1 MKPVHSDPNF
11 LAVERKQVKFLNFV
25 FHLSTKSIDNICVHK
40 SVVICGGARK
50 VTDEETH
57 ILNNYELGLSGGDI
71 FLFQES
77 GLP

>member
-1 MKPVHSDPNF
+1 M
-11 LAVERKQVKFLNFV
+11 
-25 FHLSTKSIDNICVHK
+25 
-40 SVVICGGARK
+40 CGGARK